1 MASVY
6 VQNLAARDRFDCL
19 LLSHLVKQEGFAATQ
34 TIDAQTD
41 LNQPWATCII
51 PIVTPAI
58 MSLKM

>member
-6 VQNLAARDRFDCL
+6 VQNLAACDRFDCL
-19 LLSHLVKQEGFAATQ
+19 LLLHLVKQEGFAATQ
-34 TIDAQTD
+34 TD
-41 LNQPWATCII
+41 LNQPWATCMI